1 MKELGESDSKVKTKQ
16 KKTKKPLNEKEQV
29 EKKVVK
35 ERVKKVKPPKKR
47 KVDNEAVEFDNMVR
61 SYKNAFG
68 LNMESA
74 EKVEKDNPR
83 DVVSKKRWYE

>member
-1 MKELGESDSKVKTKQ
+1 
-16 KKTKKPLNEKEQV
+16 
-29 EKKVVK
+29 
-35 ERVKKVKPPKKR
+35 
-47 KVDNEAVEFDNMVR
+47 MVR

-74 EKVEKDNPR
+74 KKVVKDNPR